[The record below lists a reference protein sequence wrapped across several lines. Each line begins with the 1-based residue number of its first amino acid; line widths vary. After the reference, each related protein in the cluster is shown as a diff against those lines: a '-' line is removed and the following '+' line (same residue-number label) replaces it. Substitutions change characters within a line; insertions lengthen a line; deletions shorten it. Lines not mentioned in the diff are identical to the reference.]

1 MINVTHE
8 AAEWFKQELSLQA
21 GQAVRFFARY
31 SAGGKLH
38 PGFSLGIDVD
48 QPISP
53 GIASKV
59 EGITFY
65 MEDQDMWYLDG
76 YHLNVLYDQ
85 GLGDIEYQYEAANS
99 PQA

>member
-8 AAEWFKQELSLQA
+8 AAEWFKQELGLQA

-48 QPISP
+48 RPVSP
-53 GIASKV
+53 GLASEV
-59 EGITFY
+59 GGITFY
-65 MEDQDMWYLDG
+65 MENQDLWYLDG
-76 YHLNVLYDQ
+76 YHLNVSFDPR
-85 GLGDIEYQYEAANS
+85 LGDIEYEYEAAAPN
-99 PQA
+99 